1 MLVLVALA
9 VLEEL
14 LWDALVFRDY
24 LPALCRNMTAAPPA
38 VEAATHGGLRL
49 ASRFGGRAFERSYE
63 ADERSARRGGGW
75 LCDRLWG
82 EEEGDASAEGDKGE
96 WEGGEPP
103 LLDLGATGVALA
115 TAALATPQIVHYVL
129 DGYCSRLD
137 RSPHQPRTARHHPRG
152 AAWPVALHPLRA
164 HPPPA
169 TPHPFYRYIWRF
181 DLNPR
186 LREYLFAGEAP
197 GAGAGAPGAAGE
209 GAQMAEAKE
218 GKGESFHRPDSHP
231 PLTAEQ
237 IAAAAAAWRAARPAA
252 ASK

>member
-9 VLEEL
+9 VVEEL

-38 VEAATHGGLRL
+38 DEAATHGGLRL

-152 AAWPVALHPLRA
+152 AA
-164 HPPPA
+164 
-169 TPHPFYRYIWRF
+169 
-181 DLNPR
+181 
-186 LREYLFAGEAP
+186 
-197 GAGAGAPGAAGE
+197 
-209 GAQMAEAKE
+209 
-218 GKGESFHRPDSHP
+218 
-231 PLTAEQ
+231 
-237 IAAAAAAWRAARPAA
+237 
-252 ASK
+252 

>member
-9 VLEEL
+9 VVEEL

-82 EEEGDASAEGDKGE
+82 EEEGDASAEGDEGE
-96 WEGGEPP
+96 REGGELP
-103 LLDLGATGVALA
+103 LLDRGATGLALA

-129 DGYCSRLD
+129 DGYCWRLD

-152 AAWPVALHPLRA
+152 AA
-164 HPPPA
+164 
-169 TPHPFYRYIWRF
+169 
-181 DLNPR
+181 
-186 LREYLFAGEAP
+186 
-197 GAGAGAPGAAGE
+197 
-209 GAQMAEAKE
+209 
-218 GKGESFHRPDSHP
+218 
-231 PLTAEQ
+231 
-237 IAAAAAAWRAARPAA
+237 
-252 ASK
+252 

>member
-1 MLVLVALA
+1 VLVLVALA
-9 VLEEL
+9 VVEEL

-63 ADERSARRGGGW
+63 ADDERSARRGGGW

-82 EEEGDASAEGDKGE
+82 EEEGDASAEGDEGE
-96 WEGGEPP
+96 REGGEPP

-164 HPPPA
+164 HPP

-197 GAGAGAPGAAGE
+197 GAGAGAAGE